1 MTSFASFACVC
12 SVAVSAVG
20 VKVSANAI
28 VGAIP
33 VFPITPATA
42 NIVNSCFLRFAVNF
56 FFTHVYSFFALIFD
70 HYFLVNTTSSALG
83 VSPVFN

>member
-1 MTSFASFACVC
+1 MASFASFACVC
-12 SVAVSAVG
+12 SVEVSAVG

-56 FFTHVYSFFALIFD
+56 FLLIFTP
-70 HYFLVNTTSSALG
+70 FLLLFLIIIFSSIPLHQL
-83 VSPVFN
+83 

>member
-20 VKVSANAI
+20 DKVSANAI

-33 VFPITPATA
+33 AFPITPATA

-56 FFTHVYSFFALIFD
+56 FLLIFTPF
-70 HYFLVNTTSSALG
+70 FLLFLIITFSSIPLHQL
-83 VSPVFN
+83 